1 MLVAKNRENGRTPS
15 LAISCLTL
23 DTVSFCKVLK
33 GGLSLVG
40 LTPGGCEGHDDN
52 VTQD

>member
-23 DTVSFCKVLK
+23 DTVSLCQDLK
-33 GGLSLVG
+33 GGSPSVG
-40 LTPGGCEGHDDN
+40 LTSGGGKGHYDN